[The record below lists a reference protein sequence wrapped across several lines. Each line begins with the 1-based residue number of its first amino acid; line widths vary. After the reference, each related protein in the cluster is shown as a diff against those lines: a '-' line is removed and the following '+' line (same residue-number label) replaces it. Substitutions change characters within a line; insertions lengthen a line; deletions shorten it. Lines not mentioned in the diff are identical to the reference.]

1 MKKLILLLLALL
13 VFPLT
18 ALAEDSTNDEAAIS
32 QSSLNVGDIVTLG
45 HYEQD
50 GVIKNGEE
58 PIEWIVLDVDAAG
71 SKALVVSKYS
81 LDRLLYHSRYE
92 PVTWETCDLRG
103 VLNGEFLSTVFS
115 SEEIERILYSQLH
128 TEDNTEKGTKGGN
141 DTVDRVFLLSAE
153 EAENYFSSDKDR
165 LGVPTTYLIQLC
177 AYTNG
182 LEYTSSVY
190 WLRSP
195 GDTQAHAAYVFDGR
209 VNLGGWA
216 GNVHKLPIRPAM
228 WISMDAAS

>member
-1 MKKLILLLLALL
+1 MKKMILCLLALL
-13 VFPLT
+13 FVFPLT
-18 ALAEDSTNDEAAIS
+18 ALAEENKEE
-32 QSSLNVGDIVTLG
+32 SSLEVGGIVTIG

-58 PIEWIVLDVDAAG
+58 PIEWIVLDVDEAER
-71 SKALVVSKYS
+71 KALVVSKYS
-81 LDRLLYHSRYE
+81 LDRLLYHNKYE

-103 VLNGEFLSTVFS
+103 VLNDEFLNKVFT
-115 SEEIERILYSQLH
+115 SEEIQRIVYSQLH

-153 EAENYFSSDKDR
+153 EADKYFPSDEQR
-165 LGVPTTYLIQLC
+165 RGVPTTYLVQLC
-177 AYTNG
+177 AYSNG
-182 LEYTSSVY
+182 LESTSTVY
-190 WLRSP
+190 WLRTP
-195 GDTQAHAAYVFDGR
+195 GEVQEHAAYVFAGR

-228 WISMDAAS
+228 WISMDDAS

>member
-1 MKKLILLLLALL
+1 MKKWMLCLLVLLL

-18 ALAEDSTNDEAAIS
+18 AFAEDVENSDAG
-32 QSSLNVGDIVTLG
+32 SSLEVGDIVIMG

-58 PIEWIVLDVDAAG
+58 PIEWIVLDVDAAD
-71 SKALVVSKYS
+71 SKALVVSKYN

-115 SEEIERILYSQLH
+115 SEEIDRILYSQLH
-128 TEDNTEKGTKGGN
+128 TEDNPEKGTKGGN

-153 EAENYFSSDKDR
+153 EAEKYFSSDDDR
-165 LGVPTTYLIQLC
+165 RGVPTTYLIQLC
-177 AYTNG
+177 STTNG
-182 LEYTSSVY
+182 LQNTSAVY
-190 WLRSP
+190 WLRTP
-195 GDTQAHAAYVFDGR
+195 GDTQEHAAYVFGGR
-209 VNLGGWA
+209 VNLGGWG
-216 GNVHKLPIRPAM
+216 GNIHKLPIRPAM
-228 WISMDAAS
+228 WISIDAAS

>member
-1 MKKLILLLLALL
+1 MKRLICCLLVLLF

-18 ALAEDSTNDEAAIS
+18 ALAEDSQKDEAA
-32 QSSLNVGDIVTLG
+32 SLSVGDIVTMG

-50 GVIKNGEE
+50 GVIQNGEE
-58 PIEWIVLDVDAAG
+58 PIEWIVLAVDDTDG
-71 SKALVVSKYS
+71 KALVVSKYS
-81 LDRLLYHSRYE
+81 LDRLLYHNKYE

-103 VLNGEFLSTVFS
+103 VLNDEFLNKIF
-115 SEEIERILYSQLH
+115 SEEEIQRIQYTQLH
-128 TEDNTEKGTKGGN
+128 TQDNTAKGTKGGN

-153 EAENYFSSDKDR
+153 EAEQYFSSDKER
-165 LGVPTTYLIQLC
+165 AGLPTRYLIQLC
-177 AYTNG
+177 SYSDG
-182 LEYTSSVY
+182 LEYTSTVY

-195 GDTQAHAAYVFDGR
+195 GEVQSHAAYVFGGR

-228 WISMDAAS
+228 WIAL

>member
-1 MKKLILLLLALL
+1 MKKLVPLLLALLL

-18 ALAEDSTNDEAAIS
+18 ALAEGTGKDEAA
-32 QSSLNVGDIVTLG
+32 SLSVGDMVTLG

-50 GVIKNGEE
+50 GVIQNGEE
-58 PIEWIVLDVDAAG
+58 PIEWIVLDVDAAER
-71 SKALVVSKYS
+71 KALVISKYS
-81 LDRLLYHSRYE
+81 LDRLLYHSKYE

-103 VLNGEFLSTVFS
+103 VLNGEFLNTVFS
-115 SEEIERILYSQLH
+115 SEEIDGILDSQLH
-128 TEDNTEKGTKGGN
+128 TEDNTAKGTKGGN

-153 EAENYFSSDKDR
+153 EAEKYFSSGEDR
-165 LGVPTTYLIQLC
+165 IGVPSAYLLQLC

-182 LEYTSSVY
+182 LESTSSVY
-190 WLRSP
+190 WLRTP
-195 GDTQAHAAYVFDGR
+195 GDTQAHAAYVLGGR